1 MGFGEA
7 HELAALAAPDIAV
20 VGSPMVA
27 LTDPPTT
34 NSISREVLTSLSTH
48 NQIATFSSRPAGL
61 TLDDAYRVTPLLRA
75 AFEARGEKITGR
87 KIGFTNREMWKVYSA
102 KAPIWGY
109 VTDHTTKNLRA
120 PSSSFRG
127 APAGSEPG
135 IQKQSQS
142 SPLDSGSGQ
151 EGRPGMT
158 DEIFVAHLA
167 DFAEPRIEPEIM
179 FGLKAAPSPGM
190 SETALL
196 DCIEWVSL
204 GYEIVQSIYPG
215 WKFAAADTVAAN
227 GVHGALLVG
236 ERHAIAQRKAQ
247 WLHELATFQA
257 ELYRDGELSQR
268 GGGALV
274 LDSPLLALRHLVELL
289 AHDPH
294 NPPLAAGEIITTG
307 TLTLA
312 MPVSA
317 GQTWTTKVSGI
328 PLEEIS
334 VRFE

>member
-1 MGFGEA
+1 MPA
-7 HELAALAAPDIAV
+7 PSTAPDIK
-20 VGSPMVA
+20 
-27 LTDPPTT
+27 
-34 NSISREVLTSLSTH
+34 SISREVLTSLSTH
-48 NQIATFSSRPAGL
+48 NQIPMFSSRPGGL
-61 TLDDAYRVTPLLRA
+61 MLDEAYRVTPLLRT
-75 AFEARGEKITGR
+75 AFEARGDKILGR
-87 KIGFTNREMWKVYSA
+87 KIGFTNRKMWEVYGA

-109 VTDHTTKNLRA
+109 ATDHTTRPLSSA
-120 PSSSFRG
+120 PVQRV
-127 APAGSEPG
+127 
-135 IQKQSQS
+135 K
-142 SPLDSGSGQ
+142 
-151 EGRPGMT
+151 
-158 DEIFVAHLA
+158 

-179 FGLKAAPSPGM
+179 FGLKAAPSPGI
-190 SETALL
+190 SESALL

-236 ERHAIAQRKAQ
+236 ERHAIAPRKAE
-247 WLHELATFQA
+247 WLRELATFKA
-257 ELYRDGELSQR
+257 ELYCDGELSQR
-268 GGGALV
+268 GGGSLV
-274 LDSPLLALRHLVELL
+274 LDSPLLALHHLIELL
-289 AHDPH
+289 ANDPH

-317 GQTWTTKVSGI
+317 GQTWIAKVSGI